1 MKYIALLDSE
11 YEFTKEVID
20 DLKNTVFLGDNTHY
34 EFEILSIER
43 KVGKILINDKY
54 RLPMYECLGCNH
66 PVMKYWK
73 YCPNCGNNIEE
84 YKDE

>member
-1 MKYIALLDSE
+1 MRYIALLDSE
-11 YEFTKEVID
+11 YEFTEEVID
-20 DLKNTVFLGDNTHY
+20 DLKNTVFLGDNPHY
-34 EFEILSIER
+34 AFEILSIER

-84 YKDE
+84 CKNE